1 MPLGRWQGQSSP
13 ASVESSRLEPRKSR
27 RGTDRLPDCRYEPD
41 QFARRRRDPLKRPG
55 CDYPLGA
62 GPAGDER
69 LDPLANS
76 RFAGPR
82 RDGHIVIDGIVVIGR
97 WSKVELHREHRQTV
111 LLAACSAALPVHLQ
125 APTHYGRSHPH
136 PRNPRPAT

>member
-69 LDPLANS
+69 LDALANS

-82 RDGHIVIDGIVVIGR
+82 RDGHIVIDGIVGEVFHELVH
-97 WSKVELHREHRQTV
+97 VET
-111 LLAACSAALPVHLQ
+111 
-125 APTHYGRSHPH
+125 APGSEDVPEE
-136 PRNPRPAT
+136 